1 MKHLYLILIALVT
14 LVAATLLEMLRTL
27 AKTLDACGCVS
38 EATNIIKGFDSN
50 EDIYDMREKLKES
63 HPEYYSYKDR
73 ELKDQCEDEWENL
86 KSVAE
91 SKGLLNQPRFSKGHT
106 RSFERVFFMEI
117 TFLHD
122 VSL

>member
-14 LVAATLLEMLRTL
+14 LVCCNSAGDAENSSEE
-27 AKTLDACGCVS
+27 AKNKTLDACGCVS

-63 HPEYYSYKDR
+63 HPECADYKDR

-91 SKGLLNQPRFSKGHT
+91 SKGL
-106 RSFERVFFMEI
+106 
-117 TFLHD
+117 
-122 VSL
+122 